1 MAEEKPIRTPS
12 GQKRARQNEKR
23 NLRNKAVLS
32 RIKTF
37 TKNIEAAL
45 DTKDGEQADKALRA
59 VVKAISSAAS
69 KGILHRNTASRK
81 ISRLSKLVNRTL
93 KAGTA

>member
-1 MAEEKPIRTPS
+1 MAEKEQARTMS
-12 GQKRARQNEKR
+12 ALKRARQTKKR
-23 NLRNKAVLS
+23 TLRNKAVLS

-37 TKNIEAAL
+37 NKNVLAAL
-45 DTKDGEQADKALRA
+45 DTKDSEQADKALRET
-59 VVKAISSAAS
+59 VKAISSAAS
-69 KGILHRNTASRK
+69 KGVLHRKTASRK